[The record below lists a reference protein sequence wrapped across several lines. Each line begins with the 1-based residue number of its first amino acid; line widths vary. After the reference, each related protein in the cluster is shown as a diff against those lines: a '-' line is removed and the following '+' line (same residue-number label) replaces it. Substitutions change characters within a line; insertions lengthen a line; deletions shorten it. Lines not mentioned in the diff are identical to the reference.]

1 MEKKSTLILEALVE
15 AMEFHKNPLQAI
27 PMAQYMKNNFAF
39 LGIKQPLRKEL
50 SADFLAAA
58 RKLEGGEIIAIC
70 DALWE
75 LPEREYQMIALELL
89 YACRKNWDARFLA
102 FFKSI
107 VVRKAW
113 WDSIDFIATK
123 LFGTYL
129 LGKEKPALMLSW
141 SKSGDIWKNRVATLF
156 QLNYKKETDTELLFE
171 IITRLKEKKEFFI
184 QKGIGWSLRQYFR
197 TDPAVVKKFIAVA
210 GIEGLAKREALKHS

>member
-1 MEKKSTLILEALVE
+1 MILEALVE
-15 AMEFHKNPLQAI
+15 AMEFHRNPVQSI
-27 PMAQYMKNNFAF
+27 PMAKYMKNHFLF
-39 LGIKQPLRKEL
+39 LGIKQPIRKEL

-58 RKLEGGEIIAIC
+58 RKLEGGEIIALC

-107 VVRKAW
+107 VDRKAW

-129 LGKEKPALMLSW
+129 SGKEKPALMLSW
-141 SKSGDIWKNRVATLF
+141 SKSGDIWKNRVAILF
-156 QLNYKKETDTELLFE
+156 QLNYKKDTDFDLLFE
-171 IITRLKEKKEFFI
+171 IITRLKGKKEFFI
-184 QKGIGWSLRQYFR
+184 QKGIGWSLRQYYR
-197 TDPAVVKKFIAVA
+197 TNPAAVKKFITVA